1 VRKELKVSAIQNGT
15 VIDHITEGMALKVLH
30 ILGIDEEPPT
40 STVSVIMHVPSRA
53 QGHKDIVKIEDRE
66 LKKRELNRIAL
77 LSPNATINIIRD
89 GEVAEK
95 HHVRPPREVVDLA
108 ACENPNCITNTREPV
123 PTRFKVMRKEPMVLK
138 CSYCGREQDVCVE
151 RLE

>member
-1 VRKELKVSAIQNGT
+1 MRKELKISAIQNGT
-15 VIDHITEGMALKVLH
+15 VIDHITAGMALKVLH
-30 ILGIDEEPPT
+30 ILGLDEDPPT
-40 STVSVIMHVPSRA
+40 STVSVIMHVPSRVHE
-53 QGHKDIVKIEDRE
+53 HKDIVKIEDRE

-77 LSPNATINIIRD
+77 LSPHATINIIRD

-108 ACENPNCITNTREPV
+108 SCENPNCITNSNEPV
-123 PTRFKVMRKEPMVLK
+123 STRFKVIRKEPMVLK
-138 CSYCGREQDVCVE
+138 CVYCAREQDVSVE

>member
-1 VRKELKVSAIQNGT
+1 VRKELKISAIQNGT
-15 VIDHITEGMALKVLH
+15 VIDHITAGMALKVLH
-30 ILGIDEEPPT
+30 ILAMDVNPPT

-53 QGHKDIVKIEDRE
+53 HGFKDIVKVEDRE

-77 LSPNATINIIRD
+77 LSPHATINIIRD

-95 HHVRPPREVVDLA
+95 HHVRPPREVVDLSS
-108 ACENPNCITNTREPV
+108 CENPNCITNSNEPV
-123 PTRFKVMRKEPMVLK
+123 STRFKVIRKEPTVLK
-138 CSYCGREQDVCVE
+138 CVYCGREQDVDVE

>member
-1 VRKELKVSAIQNGT
+1 MRKELKISAIQNGT
-15 VIDHITEGMALKVLH
+15 VIDHITAGMALKVLH
-30 ILGIDEEPPT
+30 ILGLDVKAPE

-53 QGHKDIVKIEDRE
+53 HGFKDIVKIEDRE

-77 LSPNATINIIRD
+77 LSPHATINIIRE

-95 HHVRPPREVVDLA
+95 HHVRPPREVVDLSS
-108 ACENPNCITNTREPV
+108 CENVNCITNSNEPV
-123 PTRFKVMRKEPMVLK
+123 STRFKVIRKEPTVLK
-138 CSYCGREQDVCVE
+138 CVYCGREQDVSVE

>member
-1 VRKELKVSAIQNGT
+1 VRKELKISAIQNGT
-15 VIDHITEGMALKVLH
+15 VIDHITCGMGLPVLH
-30 ILGIDEEPPT
+30 ILGLDVHGPD

-53 QGHKDIVKIEDRE
+53 HGHKDIVKIEDRE

-77 LSPNATINIIRD
+77 LSPHATINIIRD

-95 HHVRPPREVVDLA
+95 HHVRPPREVVDLS
-108 ACENPNCITNTREPV
+108 ACENPNCITNSREPV
-123 PTRFKVMRKEPMVLK
+123 STRFKVIRKEPMVLK
-138 CSYCGREQDVCVE
+138 CVYCGREQDVSVE

>member
-1 VRKELKVSAIQNGT
+1 VRKELKISAIKNGT
-15 VIDHITEGMALKVLH
+15 VIDHITSGMALKVLH
-30 ILGIDEEPPT
+30 ILGLDVHEPD

-53 QGHKDIVKIEDRE
+53 HGLKDIVKIEDRE
-66 LKKRELNRIAL
+66 LKKREVNRIAML
-77 LSPNATINIIRD
+77 APHATINIIRD

-108 ACENPNCITNTREPV
+108 SCENPNCITNSHEPV
-123 PTRFKVMRKEPMVLK
+123 STRFKVIRKEPMLLK
-138 CSYCGREQDVCVE
+138 CAYCGREQEVSVE